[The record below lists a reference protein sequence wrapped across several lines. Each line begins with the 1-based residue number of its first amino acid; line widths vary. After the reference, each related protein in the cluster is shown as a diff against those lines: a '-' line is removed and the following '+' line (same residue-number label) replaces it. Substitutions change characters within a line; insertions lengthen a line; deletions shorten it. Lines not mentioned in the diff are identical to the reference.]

1 MLSPLSF
8 DRETLCT
15 TLHFTK
21 FWCSV
26 AVSDMVTH
34 QGLIMHVK
42 KGVIIS
48 DLPEHSYVFR
58 ISLGMSHFFYL
69 VPQKNGK
76 S

>member
-42 KGVIIS
+42 A
-48 DLPEHSYVFR
+48 LTEHSYVFR

-76 S
+76 SQRKFT